1 MNEVEFRDVVLKS
14 LHPEQYPDKVVRC
27 KVIQNEDINEY
38 VNGISDEEKMV
49 ATKTAPVEARL
60 GQVGETV
67 HTTLTT
73 VYEGNEYILSEE
85 DNVVGERELEDGTIV
100 PDVVVT
106 NINSTSNE
114 QYVVKANKFSRMY
127 TANEDGTFTPTPDPR
142 ELTRVSED
150 VIIMTA
156 WGAPAVCLAGSY
168 IVTYD
173 AANNDFNTIEQGA
186 FNSTYEVQES
196 LNKRL

>member
-1 MNEVEFRDVVLKS
+1 MDELEFRDIVLKS

-27 KVIQNEDINEY
+27 RVIQNEDINAY
-38 VNGISDEEKMV
+38 VNAISDEKKKV

-85 DNVVGERELEDGTIV
+85 DNVVGERELEDGTKA

-127 TANEDGTFTPTPDPR
+127 TVNEDGTFTPVPDPR
-142 ELTRVSED
+142 TLTRVSED

-186 FNSTYEVQES
+186 FDSTYEVQS
-196 LNKRL
+196 ALGKQL